1 MLKVVQIFLI
11 VLAIYFLSI
20 IVTPHL
26 SRYFVEIQAPRVP
39 RPDALKGLTTTTTRA
54 KKHVKFGSNVK
65 IANAG
70 GYKKDRYNPDLR
82 SCVQR
87 NAELALRVGGAKKLA
102 EMTLQ
107 EAEESSSSSSRRR

>member
-20 IVTPHL
+20 IVTPYL
-26 SRYFVEIQAPRVP
+26 SRYFVGVQASRVL
-39 RPDALKGLTTTTTRA
+39 RPTGLA

-87 NAELALRVGGAKKLA
+87 NAELALLVGGAKKLA

-107 EAEESSSSSSRRR
+107 EAEESSSSSSSRRR

>member
-26 SRYFVEIQAPRVP
+26 SRYFVGS
-39 RPDALKGLTTTTTRA
+39 DALKGLATTTRP

-82 SCVQR
+82 NCVQR

-107 EAEESSSSSSRRR
+107 EAEESSSSSSSRRR